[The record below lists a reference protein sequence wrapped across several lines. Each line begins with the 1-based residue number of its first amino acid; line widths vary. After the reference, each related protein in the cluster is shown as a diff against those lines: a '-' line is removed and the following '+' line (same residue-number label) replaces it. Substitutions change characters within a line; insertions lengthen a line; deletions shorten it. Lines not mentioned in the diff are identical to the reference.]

1 MLRYQLITPITLRV
15 LLIPTV
21 GAIAVYRYATID
33 KGREERPPSPKENVT
48 PTLLPAFWHSMMP
61 ADRKVVMTV
70 VQSHGYH
77 YTAVCLEMLR
87 FECRLSYSLMS
98 DVPVCVTVSREHPQ
112 SLNFEMLAATAASA
126 SEESD
131 GATPQAV
138 ANIYTEKKS
147 VNDKLTHFMLIPK
160 DDSGNAIMKGNV
172 LFDHMSTYRNVH
184 HASALGKG
192 TDEDGPTL
200 MHPSANLCVHLY
212 PDLLKSI
219 QPTAN
224 QLHHGAITS

>member
-1 MLRYQLITPITLRV
+1 MV
-15 LLIPTV
+15 
-21 GAIAVYRYATID
+21 
-33 KGREERPPSPKENVT
+33 
-48 PTLLPAFWHSMMP
+48 
-61 ADRKVVMTV
+61 
-70 VQSHGYH
+70 
-77 YTAVCLEMLR
+77 
-87 FECRLSYSLMS
+87 
-98 DVPVCVTVSREHPQ
+98 
-112 SLNFEMLAATAASA
+112 ASA
-126 SEESD
+126 SVEPD

-138 ANIYTEKKS
+138 ADVYAKKKS
-147 VNDKLTHFMLIPK
+147 MNDKLTHFMLIPK

-224 QLHHGAITS
+224 QLRRGAIIKDYVGNNAARKCARRKLN